1 MTAEI
6 AVMNKQAIALAAD
19 SAVTQGQKI
28 FPSANKIFMLS
39 KYHPV
44 GVMIYDN
51 AEFMGIPWET
61 IIKIYRSKL
70 GRTEFN
76 TLKEY
81 ASDFI
86 DFLRNENQL
95 FPESEQERFLKSSV
109 RAYFRHIRENIKH
122 VVQESIIEE
131 DEITG
136 QEIKSVTNQTIN
148 HHYEIWQNATLLPLI
163 PDNYIRDLED
173 KYKTFFAE
181 AIKQVFE
188 NLPIT
193 QTLSRK
199 LMKIATNLF
208 VKFPEGV
215 SHTAISGIV
224 IAGFGREDVFPVLQ
238 SFLFEG
244 RIGSYLKYKED
255 RTEEITFQISASI
268 TPFAQSEMVYTF
280 MEGVDPNYQAAI
292 ERDLSQIFDQYPQ
305 LIAENIEKLNTDEK
319 NQLKEHLKAI
329 SNKMLNAYIEK
340 LENYRQ
346 QNYVD
351 RVVNIVDMLPK
362 DELAAMAESLINLTS
377 FKRRVSMDAET
388 VGGPIDVAVISKG
401 DGFIWIK
408 RKHYFSPEFN
418 PRFFTNY
425 YRSYENEEETQ
436 KYEGDI

>member
-70 GRTEFN
+70 ERMEFN

-95 FPESEQERFLKSSV
+95 FPQSEQEKFLKSSV
-109 RAYFRHIRENIKH
+109 YGYFYHIREDIEH
-122 VVQESIIEE
+122 GIQQIINEKNQ
-131 DEITG
+131 ITD
-136 QEIKSVTNQTIN
+136 QEIKSVTAQKIN
-148 HHYEIWQNATLLPLI
+148 DHYDIWQNATLLPLI
-163 PDNYIRDLED
+163 PDNYTKDLGN
-173 KYKTFFAE
+173 KYRTFIGE
-181 AIKQVFE
+181 AKKQVFE

-199 LMKIATNLF
+199 LTRIAINLF

-224 IAGFGREDVFPVLQ
+224 IAGFGGRDVFPALQ
-238 SFLFEG
+238 SFLIEG

-255 RTEEITFQISASI
+255 RYEEITFQIRASI
-268 TPFAQSEMVYTF
+268 IPFAQSEMVHTF
-280 MEGVDPNYQAAI
+280 MEGVDPNYQAGI
-292 ERDLSQIFDQYPQ
+292 QRDLSQIFDQYPQ
-305 LIAENIEKLNTDEK
+305 LIAENIEKLNTDET
-319 NQLKEHLKAI
+319 NHLKEHLKAI

-340 LENYRQ
+340 LENYRR
-346 QNYVD
+346 QNYINP
-351 RVVNIVDMLPK
+351 VVNIVDMLPK

-377 FKRRVSMDAET
+377 FKRRVSMDL
-388 VGGPIDVAVISKG
+388 VGLLMSLLFLKVMVSFGLKG
-401 DGFIWIK
+401 NITLA
-408 RKHYFSPEFN
+408 PN
-418 PRFFTNY
+418 
-425 YRSYENEEETQ
+425 
-436 KYEGDI
+436 